1 MGMAAML
8 VVDVTLGMIVPVVIV
23 TMLMAVMRHMGVRMR
38 MPVVTMVVSV
48 AGMIVGGRCSQRHR
62 R

>member
-8 VVDVTLGMIVPVVIV
+8 IMNVTLGMIVPVVIV
-23 TMLMAVMRHMGVRMR
+23 TMLMAVMRYMGVRMQ
-38 MPVVTMVVSV
+38 MPVVVMVVSMTD
-48 AGMIVGGRCSQRHR
+48 MIVGGRCSQRHR